1 VNCNVAKDGMLH
13 ASEADLRGRYVA
25 DMTELVSVGDRIHA
39 TVLSVDG
46 QAGRFT
52 LSRRASEP
60 EPRRQPA
67 ARERMAS
74 ADRAPEFPA
83 LAAAPVRKAPLVA
96 APIVEPAAEPAVEP
110 AVEVRSRAV
119 GDAILHAADEEVATE
134 APDVEAEALP
144 SLSAAAILRGTQRV
158 PQPQPA
164 PMEVLLT
171 KMIRGKVHTL
181 YKMP

>member
-1 VNCNVAKDGMLH
+1 MNCNVAKDGMLH
-13 ASEADLRGRYVA
+13 ASEADPRGRYVA

-52 LSRRASEP
+52 LTRRASEP

-67 ARERMAS
+67 ARERTAS

-96 APIVEPAAEPAVEP
+96 APIVEPAVEP

-134 APDVEAEALP
+134 APDEAALP